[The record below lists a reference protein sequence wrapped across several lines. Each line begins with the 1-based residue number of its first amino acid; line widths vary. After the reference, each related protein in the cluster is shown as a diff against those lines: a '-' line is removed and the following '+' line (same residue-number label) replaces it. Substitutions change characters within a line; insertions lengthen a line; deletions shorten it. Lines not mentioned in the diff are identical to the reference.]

1 MNARSDTG
9 VRADDVLA
17 LFGSICD
24 AASEVVRAATDWGP
38 SGRREGQYRVDLHVD
53 DVCVPPLL
61 QAGFAVLSEESGLQG
76 PPDGAGRG
84 TVVVDPLDGSTN
96 ASLGLP
102 WCATALCLVVG
113 GEPVVATVHN
123 LVTGERFEAVRGG
136 GARCDGRRLA
146 VGEPRPLGE
155 AIVAV
160 NGLAPG
166 PPGWLQ
172 FRALGATALDVAAV
186 ARGGF
191 DGYVDFDDDRIAV
204 WDYLAAMLVLA
215 EAGGVS
221 ADAHGRE
228 LVVLDHAARR
238 VPVAASS
245 PGLLGELL
253 AVRAAAPGRS

>member
-17 LFGSICD
+17 LFGFVCD
-24 AASEVVRAATDWGP
+24 AAAEVVGAATDWGP

-61 QAGFAVLSEESGLQG
+61 DAGFAVLSEESGLQG
-76 PPDGAGRG
+76 PADGAGRG

-102 WCATALCLVVG
+102 WCATALCLVVD

-136 GARCDGRRLA
+136 GARCAGRRVT
-146 VGEPRPLGE
+146 VGEPRSLAE
-155 AIVAV
+155 SIVAV
-160 NGLAPG
+160 NGRPPG

-172 FRALGATALDVAAV
+172 FRALGAAALDLTAV

-204 WDYLAAMLVLA
+204 WDYLAAVLVLT

-221 ADAHGRE
+221 ADARGRE
-228 LVVLDHAARR
+228 LVVLDHGARR

-245 PGLLGELL
+245 PDLLDELL
-253 AVRAAAPGRS
+253 AVRAASPGRA